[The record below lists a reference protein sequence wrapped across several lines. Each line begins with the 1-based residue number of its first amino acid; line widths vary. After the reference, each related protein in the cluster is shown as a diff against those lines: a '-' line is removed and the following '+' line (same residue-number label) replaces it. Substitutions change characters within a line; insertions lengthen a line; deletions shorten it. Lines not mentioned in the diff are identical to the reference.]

1 MSLHAKIMAMPC
13 AMNSHDWR
21 SGHQS
26 ARHAAA
32 ELALQQDAVVEKLV
46 DSLEQAVAW
55 LKVSGLSNDMPVMQ
69 NARAALAS
77 LRGESHG

>member
-1 MSLHAKIMAMPC
+1 MSLHDKIMAMPC

-46 DSLEQAVAW
+46 EALEGALEHWPVPSSICKDRGAW
-55 LKVSGLSNDMPVMQ
+55 LA
-69 NARAALAS
+69 ARAALAAA
-77 LRGESHG
+77 GEAK